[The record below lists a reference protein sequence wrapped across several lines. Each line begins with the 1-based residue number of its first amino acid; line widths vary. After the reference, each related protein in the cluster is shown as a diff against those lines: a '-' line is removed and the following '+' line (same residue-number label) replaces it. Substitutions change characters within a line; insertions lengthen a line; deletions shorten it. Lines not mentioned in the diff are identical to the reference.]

1 MTKRGHGE
9 GTVEWDE
16 KRHCYF
22 VRVTYKDPVT
32 GQSKRKKLKGTN
44 KITETLRIGQRWL
57 EEFEQRGRQND
68 ADHLT
73 LGQWIEQWVSEYV
86 KGRVRVKSFDKYEGC
101 LRLYVQP
108 YLGDM
113 PIRKVSALDVQRL
126 LNRLRTEGGKSGVGI
141 STSTI
146 KATRRYLS
154 MCMDQAVRL
163 RLIMHN
169 VVKDCDAPKVLRK
182 EICPLTAT
190 QSEQLI
196 SEAKRSGNSVGYMA
210 ILLTLN
216 TGMRLGEVFG
226 LKWQDID
233 WELGTIHIQRSLV
246 TASRVGQLFQ
256 EPKTAKSRRRI
267 PLPVHVLKEL
277 KVYRDWQENLKN
289 TLQNK
294 WHHENMVFA
303 NWVGKPVDTSNFTSR
318 FFKAMLENAGIDRSF
333 KFHDLRHTHATLLL
347 RERVNAKVIQER
359 LGHSTIT
366 MTLDT
371 YSHLLPD
378 MQSQAVEALERLY
391 GNHKDY

>member
-1 MTKRGHGE
+1 MAKRGHGE

-16 KRHCYF
+16 KRRCYF
-22 VRVTYKDPVT
+22 ARITYKDQVT
-32 GQSKRKKLKGTN
+32 GKKKRKKFKAQKKRDALLEGQKWLKENQQGSIN
-44 KITETLRIGQRWL
+44 EV
-57 EEFEQRGRQND
+57 EN
-68 ADHLT
+68 LT
-73 LGQWIEQWVSEYV
+73 LGEWIKQWVSEYV
-86 KGRVRVKSFDKYEGC
+86 RGRVRVKSFDKYEGC

-126 LNRLRTEGGKSGVGI
+126 LNRLRTVGGKSGTGI

-163 RLIMHN
+163 RLIKYN

-182 EICPLTAT
+182 EVCPLTAA
-190 QSEQLI
+190 QSEQLVLA
-196 SEAKRSGNSVGYMA
+196 AKHSGNRMGYVV

-233 WELGTIHIQRSLV
+233 WEAGSIHIQRSLV

-267 PLPVHVLKEL
+267 PLPAHVLKEL
-277 KVYRDWQENLKN
+277 KAYRDWQESQKSK
-289 TLQNK
+289 LQNK

-303 NWVGKPVDTSNFTSR
+303 NLVGKPVDTSNFTSR
-318 FFKAMLENAGIDRSF
+318 YFKAMLESAGIDRSF

-378 MQSQAVEALERLY
+378 MQHQAVSALEALF
-391 GNHKDY
+391 GNAKEP